1 MIRSD
6 ISILVIDDDVNMLS
20 MLEKLLKR
28 SGYTIETT
36 SDSMKA
42 MSLVEDK
49 NYDIVITDI
58 QMPRATG
65 MDLLKHVKDLQKDT
79 MVVMITAF
87 GSVDSA
93 VNAMKA
99 GAYDYVSKPFNID
112 EILALLE
119 RATQQ
124 RRLQREVEILRQE
137 VERKYSFAN
146 IIGKSKPMQDIFAL
160 IQRLS
165 HARSNVLI
173 TGRSGTGKELIAKAI
188 HYNSD
193 RKGMPFIAVN
203 CGAIPESLLESELFG
218 HEKGAFTGAVTSRRG
233 LFETANNGTVFLDE
247 IGDMPLGSQAKLLRV
262 VETGDVRHVGSDEVK
277 KVDVRVIAAT
287 HRDLKELI
295 KQNLFREDLFYRL
308 NVISIHVPDLKDR
321 PEDVSILIDHFLKKY
336 GEQFGKPNLQITHE
350 ASACL
355 MRYTWPGNVRELE
368 NVIERSI
375 ALSSGDQIDCKD
387 LPEHLFQT
395 KSSDMIDDLATD
407 NMPLSEIERQY
418 ILKVLQRTNW
428 HQSNAAEILGIDRK
442 TLYRKIKEYNLV
454 QG

>member
-1 MIRSD
+1 MIAD
-6 ISILVIDDDVNMLS
+6 ISILAVDDDVNMLAI
-20 MLEKLLKR
+20 LEKFLKR
-28 SGYTIETT
+28 AGYTLDTT
-36 SDSMKA
+36 SDSVRA
-42 MSLVEDK
+42 MSMVDDK

-65 MDLLKHVKDLQKDT
+65 MDLLRRVKELQKDT
-79 MVVMITAF
+79 MVIMITAF

-124 RRLQREVEILRQE
+124 RRLQREVEFLRQE
-137 VERKYSFAN
+137 VERKYSFSN
-146 IIGKSKPMQDIFAL
+146 IIGKSKAMQDIFAL

-173 TGRSGTGKELIAKAI
+173 TGRSGTGKELIAKAL

-193 RKGMPFIAVN
+193 RRAMPLVTVN
-203 CGAIPESLLESELFG
+203 CSAIPESLLESELFG
-218 HEKGAFTGAVTSRRG
+218 HEKGAFTGAITSRRG
-233 LFETANNGTVFLDE
+233 LFETANGGTLFLDE
-247 IGDMPLGSQAKLLRV
+247 IGDMPLGSQSKLLRV
-262 VETGDVRHVGSDEVK
+262 VETGEVRPVGSDDMK

-287 HRDLKELI
+287 HRDLKELL
-295 KQNLFREDLFYRL
+295 KHDQFREDLFYRL

-321 PEDVSILIDHFLKKY
+321 TEDISILVEHFMKKY
-336 GEQFGKPNLQITHE
+336 GEQFGKPNIRITHE

-355 MRYTWPGNVRELE
+355 IKYTWPGNVRELE
-368 NVIERSI
+368 NIIERSI
-375 ALSSGDQIDCKD
+375 ALSNGETVDVND
-387 LPEHLFQT
+387 LPEHLFQM
-395 KSSDMIDDLATD
+395 KSSDLIDDLATD
-407 NMPLSEIERQY
+407 NMPLTEVEKRY
-418 ILKVLQRTNW
+418 IVKILQRTNW
-428 HQSNAAEILGIDRK
+428 HQSKAAQILGIDRK

>member
-1 MIRSD
+1 MRAD
-6 ISILVIDDDVNMLS
+6 ISILAVDDDVNMLA
-20 MLEKLLKR
+20 MLEKFLKR
-28 SGYTIETT
+28 AGYTLETT
-36 SDSMKA
+36 SDSVRA
-42 MSLVEDK
+42 MSMVDDK

-65 MDLLKHVKDLQKDT
+65 MDLLRRVKELQKDT
-79 MVVMITAF
+79 MVIMITAF

-124 RRLQREVEILRQE
+124 RRLQREVEFLRQE
-137 VERKYSFAN
+137 VERKYSFSN
-146 IIGKSKPMQDIFAL
+146 IIGKSKAMQDIFRL

-173 TGRSGTGKELIAKAI
+173 TGRSGTGKELIAKAL

-193 RKGMPFIAVN
+193 RRAMPLVTVN
-203 CGAIPESLLESELFG
+203 CSAIPESLLESELFG
-218 HEKGAFTGAVTSRRG
+218 HEKGAFTGAITSRRG
-233 LFETANNGTVFLDE
+233 LFETANGGTLFLDE
-247 IGDMPLGSQAKLLRV
+247 IGDMPLGSQSKLLRV
-262 VETGDVRHVGSDEVK
+262 VETGEVRPVGSDEMK

-295 KQNLFREDLFYRL
+295 KHDQFREDLFYRL
-308 NVISIHVPDLKDR
+308 NVISIQVPDLKDR
-321 PEDVSILIDHFLKKY
+321 TEDISILVEHFMKKY
-336 GEQFGKPNLQITHE
+336 GEQFGKPNIRITHE

-355 MRYTWPGNVRELE
+355 IKYSWPGNVRELE
-368 NVIERSI
+368 NIIERSI
-375 ALSSGDQIDCKD
+375 ALSNGETVDVKD
-387 LPEHLFQT
+387 LPEHLFQM
-395 KSSDMIDDLATD
+395 KSSDLIDDLAVD
-407 NMPLSEIERQY
+407 NMPLTEVEKRY
-418 ILKVLQRTNW
+418 IVKILQRTNW
-428 HQSNAAEILGIDRK
+428 HQSKAAQILGIDRK

>member
-1 MIRSD
+1 MKAD
-6 ISILVIDDDVNMLS
+6 ISILAVDDDVNMLA
-20 MLEKLLKR
+20 MLEKFLKR
-28 SGYTIETT
+28 AGYTVDTT
-36 SDSMKA
+36 SDSIKA
-42 MSLVEDK
+42 MSLIDEK

-65 MDLLKHVKDLQKDT
+65 MDLLKRVKELQKDT
-79 MVVMITAF
+79 MVIMITAF

-124 RRLQREVEILRQE
+124 RRLQREVELLRQE
-137 VERKYSFAN
+137 VERKYSFSN
-146 IIGKSKPMQDIFAL
+146 IIGKSKAMQDIFAL
-160 IQRLS
+160 IQQIS

-193 RKGMPFIAVN
+193 RRGSPLVTVN
-203 CGAIPESLLESELFG
+203 CSAIPESLLESELFG
-218 HEKGAFTGAVTSRRG
+218 HEKGAFTGAITSRRG
-233 LFETANNGTVFLDE
+233 LFETANGGTIFLDE
-247 IGDMPLGSQAKLLRV
+247 IGDMPLGSQSKLLRV
-262 VETGDVRHVGSDEVK
+262 VETGEVRPVGSDDVK

-287 HRDLKELI
+287 HRDLRELV
-295 KQNLFREDLFYRL
+295 KHDQFREDLFYRL

-321 PEDVSILIDHFLKKY
+321 TEDVQILVEHFMKKY
-336 GEQFGKPNLQITHE
+336 GEQFGKPNIRITHE

-355 MRYTWPGNVRELE
+355 IKYSWPGNVRELE

-375 ALSSGDQIDCKD
+375 ALSSGEEVDAKD
-387 LPEHLFQT
+387 LPEHVFQM
-395 KSSDMIDDLATD
+395 KPGDLIDDLATE
-407 NMPLSEIERQY
+407 NMPLTEVEKRY
-418 ILKVLQRTNW
+418 IVKVLQRTNW
-428 HQSNAAEILGIDRK
+428 HQSKAAQILGIDRK

>member
-1 MIRSD
+1 MIRAD
-6 ISILVIDDDVNMLS
+6 ISILAVDDDVNMLA
-20 MLEKLLKR
+20 MLEKFLKR
-28 SGYTIETT
+28 AGYTIETT
-36 SDSMKA
+36 SDSVKA

-49 NYDIVITDI
+49 IYDIVITDI

-65 MDLLKHVKDLQKDT
+65 MDLLKRVKDLQKDT

-124 RRLQREVEILRQE
+124 RMLQREVEILRQE
-137 VERKYSFAN
+137 VERKYSFSS
-146 IIGKSKPMQDIFAL
+146 IIGKSKAMQDIFTL

-188 HYNSD
+188 HYNSE
-193 RKGMPFIAVN
+193 RKGMPFVTVN
-203 CGAIPESLLESELFG
+203 CSAIPESLLESELFG

-233 LFETANNGTVFLDE
+233 LFETANNGTLFLDE

-262 VETGDVRHVGSDEVK
+262 VETGEVRHVGSDDLK

-295 KQNLFREDLFYRL
+295 KHNQFREDLFYRL

-321 PEDVSILIDHFLKKY
+321 TEDIPILIDHFMKKY
-336 GEQFGKPNLQITHE
+336 GEQFGKSNMQLTHE
-350 ASACL
+350 ASASL

-375 ALSSGDQIDCKD
+375 ALCGSDMIDTKD

-395 KSSDMIDDLATD
+395 KSGEMMDDLATD
-407 NMPLSEIERQY
+407 NMPLSEIEKWY
-418 ILKVLQRTNW
+418 ILRVLQRTNW
-428 HQSNAAEILGIDRK
+428 HQSKAAQILGIDRK

>member
-1 MIRSD
+1 MKAD
-6 ISILVIDDDVNMLS
+6 ISILAVDDDVNMLA
-20 MLEKLLKR
+20 MLEKFLKR
-28 SGYTIETT
+28 AGYTVDTT
-36 SDSMKA
+36 PDSLKA
-42 MSLVEDK
+42 MSLVDDK

-65 MDLLKHVKDLQKDT
+65 MDLLKRIKELQKDT
-79 MVVMITAF
+79 MVIMITAF

-124 RRLQREVEILRQE
+124 RRLQREVEFLRQE
-137 VERKYSFAN
+137 VERKYSFSS
-146 IIGKSKPMQDIFAL
+146 IIGKSKAMQDIFAL

-188 HYNSD
+188 HYNSE
-193 RKGMPFIAVN
+193 RRAMPLVTVN
-203 CGAIPESLLESELFG
+203 CSAIPESLLESELFG
-218 HEKGAFTGAVTSRRG
+218 HEKGAFTGAITSRRG
-233 LFETANNGTVFLDE
+233 LFETANGGTLFLDE
-247 IGDMPLGSQAKLLRV
+247 IGDMPLGSQSKLLRV
-262 VETGDVRHVGSDEVK
+262 VETGEVRPVGSDDVK
-277 KVDVRVIAAT
+277 KVDVRIIAAT

-295 KQNLFREDLFYRL
+295 KHDQFREDLFYRL

-321 PEDVSILIDHFLKKY
+321 PEDVSILIEHFMKKY
-336 GEQFGKPNLQITHE
+336 GEQFGKLNIRITHE

-355 MRYTWPGNVRELE
+355 IKYTWPGNVRELE

-375 ALSSGDQIDCKD
+375 ALSNGEVVDAKD
-387 LPEHLFQT
+387 LPEHLFQM
-395 KSSDMIDDLATD
+395 KPSDLVDDLATD
-407 NMPLSEIERQY
+407 NMPLTEVEKRY
-418 ILKVLQRTNW
+418 IMRILQRTNW
-428 HQSNAAEILGIDRK
+428 HQSKAAQILGIDRK

-454 QG
+454 QS

>member
-1 MIRSD
+1 MRAD
-6 ISILVIDDDVNMLS
+6 ISILAVDDDINMLA
-20 MLEKLLKR
+20 MLEKFLKR
-28 SGYTIETT
+28 AGYTVETT
-36 SDSMKA
+36 SDSTKA
-42 MSLVEDK
+42 MSLVDEK

-65 MDLLKHVKDLQKDT
+65 MDLLRRVKELQKDT
-79 MVVMITAF
+79 MVIMITAF

-124 RRLQREVEILRQE
+124 RRLQREVEFLRQE
-137 VERKYSFAN
+137 VERKYSFSN
-146 IIGKSKPMQDIFAL
+146 IIGKSKAMQDIFAL

-188 HYNSD
+188 HYNSE
-193 RKGMPFIAVN
+193 RRAMPLVTVN
-203 CGAIPESLLESELFG
+203 CSAIPESLLESELFG
-218 HEKGAFTGAVTSRRG
+218 HEKGAFTGAITSRRG
-233 LFETANNGTVFLDE
+233 LFETANGGTLFLDE
-247 IGDMPLGSQAKLLRV
+247 IGDMPLGSQSKLLRV
-262 VETGDVRHVGSDEVK
+262 VETGEVRPVGSDDLK
-277 KVDVRVIAAT
+277 KVDVRIIAAT

-295 KQNLFREDLFYRL
+295 KHDQFREDLFYRL
-308 NVISIHVPDLKDR
+308 NVISIQVPDLKER
-321 PEDVSILIDHFLKKY
+321 PEDVSILIEHFMKKY
-336 GEQFGKPNLQITHE
+336 GEQFGKPNIRLTHE

-355 MRYTWPGNVRELE
+355 IKYTWPGNVRELE

-375 ALSSGDQIDCKD
+375 ALSNGEVVDAKD
-387 LPEHLFQT
+387 LPEHLFQM
-395 KSSDMIDDLATD
+395 KPGDLIDDLATD
-407 NMPLSEIERQY
+407 NMPLTEVEKRY
-418 ILKVLQRTNW
+418 IVRILQRTSW
-428 HQSNAAEILGIDRK
+428 HQSKAAQILGIDRK

-454 QG
+454 QS

>member
-1 MIRSD
+1 MKAD
-6 ISILVIDDDVNMLS
+6 ISILAVDDDVNMLA
-20 MLEKLLKR
+20 MLEKFLKR
-28 SGYTIETT
+28 AGYTVDTS
-36 SDSMKA
+36 SDSLKA
-42 MSLVEDK
+42 MSLVDEK

-65 MDLLKHVKDLQKDT
+65 MDLLKRVKELQKDT
-79 MVVMITAF
+79 MVIMITAF

-124 RRLQREVEILRQE
+124 RRLQREVEQLRQE
-137 VERKYSFAN
+137 VERKYSFSN
-146 IIGKSKPMQDIFAL
+146 IIGKSKAMQDIFGL

-165 HARSNVLI
+165 HARSNVLT

-193 RKGMPFIAVN
+193 RRSMPLVTVN
-203 CGAIPESLLESELFG
+203 CSAIPESLLESELFG
-218 HEKGAFTGAVTSRRG
+218 HEKGAFTGAITSRRG
-233 LFETANNGTVFLDE
+233 LFETANGGTLFLDE
-247 IGDMPLGSQAKLLRV
+247 IGDMPLGSQSKLLRV
-262 VETGDVRHVGSDEVK
+262 VETGEVRPVGSDAVK
-277 KVDVRVIAAT
+277 KIDVRVIAAT

-295 KQNLFREDLFYRL
+295 KHEQFREDLFYRL

-321 PEDVSILIDHFLKKY
+321 PEDIPILIEHFMKKY
-336 GEQFGKPNLQITHE
+336 GEQFGKPNIRITHE

-355 MRYTWPGNVRELE
+355 LKYSWPGNVRELE

-375 ALSSGDQIDCKD
+375 ALSSGEEIDTKD
-387 LPEHLFQT
+387 LPEHLFQM
-395 KSSDMIDDLATD
+395 KAGDLIDDLATE
-407 NMPLSEIERQY
+407 NMPLTEVEKRY
-418 ILKVLQRTNW
+418 IVKVLQRTNW
-428 HQSNAAEILGIDRK
+428 HQSKAAQILGIDRK

>member
-1 MIRSD
+1 MRAD
-6 ISILVIDDDVNMLS
+6 ISILAVDDDVNMLA
-20 MLEKLLKR
+20 MLEKFLKR
-28 SGYTIETT
+28 AGYTVDTT
-36 SDSMKA
+36 SDSTKA
-42 MSLVEDK
+42 MSLVDEK

-65 MDLLKHVKDLQKDT
+65 MDLLKRVKELQKDT
-79 MVVMITAF
+79 MVIMITAF

-124 RRLQREVEILRQE
+124 RRLQREVEFLRQE
-137 VERKYSFAN
+137 VERKYSFSN
-146 IIGKSKPMQDIFAL
+146 IFGKSKAMQDIFAL

-188 HYNSD
+188 HYNSE
-193 RKGMPFIAVN
+193 RRAMPLVTVN
-203 CGAIPESLLESELFG
+203 CSAIPESLLESELFG
-218 HEKGAFTGAVTSRRG
+218 HEKGAFTGAITSRRG
-233 LFETANNGTVFLDE
+233 LFETANGGTLFLDE
-247 IGDMPLGSQAKLLRV
+247 IGDMPLGSQSKLLRV
-262 VETGDVRHVGSDEVK
+262 VETGEVRPVGSDDVK
-277 KVDVRVIAAT
+277 KVDVRIIAAT

-295 KQNLFREDLFYRL
+295 KHDQFREDLFYRL
-308 NVISIHVPDLKDR
+308 NVISIQVPDLKDR
-321 PEDVSILIDHFLKKY
+321 PEDVSILVEHFVKKY
-336 GEQFGKPNLQITHE
+336 GEQFGRPNIRLTHE

-355 MRYTWPGNVRELE
+355 FKYTWPGNVRELE

-375 ALSSGDQIDCKD
+375 ALSNGEVVDAKD
-387 LPEHLFQT
+387 LPEHLFQM
-395 KSSDMIDDLATD
+395 KPGDLIDDLATD
-407 NMPLSEIERQY
+407 NMPLTEVEKRY
-418 ILKVLQRTNW
+418 IVRILQRTNW
-428 HQSNAAEILGIDRK
+428 HQSKAAQILGIDRK

-454 QG
+454 QS

>member
-1 MIRSD
+1 MKAD
-6 ISILVIDDDVNMLS
+6 ISILAVDDDVNMLA
-20 MLEKLLKR
+20 MLEKFLKR
-28 SGYTIETT
+28 AGYTVDTT
-36 SDSMKA
+36 PDSMKA
-42 MSLVEDK
+42 MSLVDEK

-65 MDLLKHVKDLQKDT
+65 MDLLKRIKELQKDT
-79 MVVMITAF
+79 MVIMITAF

-124 RRLQREVEILRQE
+124 RRLQREVESLRQE
-137 VERKYSFAN
+137 VERKYSFSS
-146 IIGKSKPMQDIFAL
+146 IIGKSKAMQDIFAL

-188 HYNSD
+188 HYNSE
-193 RKGMPFIAVN
+193 RRAMPLVTVN
-203 CGAIPESLLESELFG
+203 CSAIPESLLESELFG
-218 HEKGAFTGAVTSRRG
+218 HEKGAFTGAITSRRG
-233 LFETANNGTVFLDE
+233 LFETANGGTLFLDE
-247 IGDMPLGSQAKLLRV
+247 IGDMPLGSQSKLLRV
-262 VETGDVRHVGSDEVK
+262 VETGEVRPVGSDDVK
-277 KVDVRVIAAT
+277 KVDVRIIAAT

-295 KQNLFREDLFYRL
+295 KHDQFREDLFYRL
-308 NVISIHVPDLKDR
+308 NVISVHVPDLKDR
-321 PEDVSILIDHFLKKY
+321 PEDVSILVEHFMKKY
-336 GEQFGKPNLQITHE
+336 GEQFGMPNIRITHE

-355 MRYTWPGNVRELE
+355 IKYTWPGNVRELE

-375 ALSSGDQIDCKD
+375 ALSSGEVVDAKD
-387 LPEHLFQT
+387 LPEHLFQM
-395 KSSDMIDDLATD
+395 KPSELIDDLATD
-407 NMPLSEIERQY
+407 NMPITEVEKRY
-418 ILKVLQRTNW
+418 IMRILQRTNW
-428 HQSNAAEILGIDRK
+428 HQSKAAQILGIDRK

-454 QG
+454 QS

>member
-1 MIRSD
+1 MKAD
-6 ISILVIDDDVNMLS
+6 ISILAVDDDVNMLA
-20 MLEKLLKR
+20 MLEKFLR
-28 SGYTIETT
+28 RAGYTVDTT
-36 SDSMKA
+36 PDSMKA
-42 MSLVEDK
+42 MSLVDDK

-65 MDLLKHVKDLQKDT
+65 MDLLKRIKELQKDT
-79 MVVMITAF
+79 MVIMITAF

-124 RRLQREVEILRQE
+124 RRLQREVEFLRQE
-137 VERKYSFAN
+137 VERKYSFAS
-146 IIGKSKPMQDIFAL
+146 IIGKSKAMQDIFAL

-188 HYNSD
+188 HYNSE
-193 RKGMPFIAVN
+193 RRAMPLVTVN
-203 CGAIPESLLESELFG
+203 CSAIPESLLESELFG
-218 HEKGAFTGAVTSRRG
+218 HEKGAFTGAITSRRG
-233 LFETANNGTVFLDE
+233 LFETANGGTLFLDE
-247 IGDMPLGSQAKLLRV
+247 IGDMPLGSQSKLLRV
-262 VETGDVRHVGSDEVK
+262 VEAGEVRPVGSDEVK
-277 KVDVRVIAAT
+277 KVDVRIIAAT
-287 HRDLKELI
+287 HRDLKELV
-295 KQNLFREDLFYRL
+295 KHDQFREDLFYRL

-321 PEDVSILIDHFLKKY
+321 PEDVSILVEHFMKKY
-336 GEQFGKPNLQITHE
+336 GEQFGKPNIRMTHE

-355 MRYTWPGNVRELE
+355 IKYTWPGNVRELE

-375 ALSSGDQIDCKD
+375 ALSSEEVVDAKD
-387 LPEHLFQT
+387 LPEHLFQM
-395 KSSDMIDDLATD
+395 KPSDLIDDLATD
-407 NMPLSEIERQY
+407 NMPLTEVEKRY
-418 ILKVLQRTNW
+418 IMRILQRTNW
-428 HQSNAAEILGIDRK
+428 HQSKAAQILGIDRK

-454 QG
+454 QS

>member
-1 MIRSD
+1 MKAD
-6 ISILVIDDDVNMLS
+6 ISILAVDDDVNMLA
-20 MLEKLLKR
+20 MLEKFLKR
-28 SGYTIETT
+28 AGYTVDTT
-36 SDSMKA
+36 PDSVKA
-42 MSLVEDK
+42 MSLVDVK

-65 MDLLKHVKDLQKDT
+65 MDLLKRIKELQKDT
-79 MVVMITAF
+79 MVIMITAF

-124 RRLQREVEILRQE
+124 RRLQREVEFLRQE
-137 VERKYSFAN
+137 VERKYSFSS
-146 IIGKSKPMQDIFAL
+146 IIGKSKAMQDIFAL

-188 HYNSD
+188 HYNSE
-193 RKGMPFIAVN
+193 RRAMPLVTVN
-203 CGAIPESLLESELFG
+203 CSAIPESLLESELFG
-218 HEKGAFTGAVTSRRG
+218 HEKGAFTGAITSRRG
-233 LFETANNGTVFLDE
+233 LFETANGGTLFLDE
-247 IGDMPLGSQAKLLRV
+247 IGDMPLGSQSKLLRV
-262 VETGDVRHVGSDEVK
+262 VETGEVRPVGSDDIK
-277 KVDVRVIAAT
+277 KIDVRIIAAT

-295 KQNLFREDLFYRL
+295 KHEQFREDLFYRL

-321 PEDVSILIDHFLKKY
+321 PEDVSILVEHFMKKY
-336 GEQFGKPNLQITHE
+336 GEQFGKPNMRITHE

-355 MRYTWPGNVRELE
+355 IKYTWPGNVRELE

-375 ALSSGDQIDCKD
+375 ALSNGEAVDSKD
-387 LPEHLFQT
+387 LPEHLFQM
-395 KSSDMIDDLATD
+395 KPSDLIDDLATD
-407 NMPLSEIERQY
+407 NMPLTEVEKRY
-418 ILKVLQRTNW
+418 IMRILQRTDW
-428 HQSNAAEILGIDRK
+428 HQSKAADILGIDRK

>member
-1 MIRSD
+1 MRAD
-6 ISILVIDDDVNMLS
+6 ISILAVDDDVNMLA
-20 MLEKLLKR
+20 MLEKFLKR
-28 SGYTIETT
+28 AGYTVETT
-36 SDSMKA
+36 PDSVKA
-42 MSLVEDK
+42 MSLVDEK

-58 QMPRATG
+58 QMPRASG
-65 MDLLKHVKDLQKDT
+65 MDLLKRVKDLQKDT

-112 EILALLE
+112 EILSLLE

-124 RRLQREVEILRQE
+124 RRLQREVEFLRQE
-137 VERKYSFAN
+137 VEHKYSFSN
-146 IIGKSKPMQDIFAL
+146 IIGKSKAMQDIFSL
-160 IQRLS
+160 IQRIS

-173 TGRSGTGKELIAKAI
+173 NGKSGTGKELIAKAI

-193 RKGMPFIAVN
+193 RKAMPLVTVN
-203 CGAIPESLLESELFG
+203 CSAIPESLLESELFG
-218 HEKGAFTGAVTSRRG
+218 HEKGAFTGAVTARRG
-233 LFETANNGTVFLDE
+233 LFETANGGTLFLDE

-262 VETGDVRHVGSDEVK
+262 VETGEVRPVGSDEVK

-295 KQNLFREDLFYRL
+295 KHDQFREDLFYRL
-308 NVISIHVPDLKDR
+308 NVISILVPELKER
-321 PEDVSILIDHFLKKY
+321 TEDIQILTEHFLKKY
-336 GEQFGKPNLQITHE
+336 GEQFGKPNIQMTHE

-355 MRYTWPGNVRELE
+355 MRYGWPGNVRELE

-375 ALSSGDQIDCKD
+375 ALSGSDVIDCKD
-387 LPEHLFQT
+387 LPDHLFQM
-395 KSSDMIDDLATD
+395 KSTDLIDDLAAD
-407 NMPLSEIERQY
+407 NMPLSEVEKRY
-418 ILKVLQRTNW
+418 IVKILQRTNW
-428 HQSNAAEILGIDRK
+428 HQSKAAQILGIDRK

>member
-1 MIRSD
+1 MRAD
-6 ISILVIDDDVNMLS
+6 ISILAVDDDVNMLA
-20 MLEKLLKR
+20 MLEKFLKR
-28 SGYTIETT
+28 AGYTLETT
-36 SDSMKA
+36 SDSVKA
-42 MSLVEDK
+42 MSMVDDK

-65 MDLLKHVKDLQKDT
+65 MDLLKRVKELQKDT
-79 MVVMITAF
+79 MVIMITAF

-124 RRLQREVEILRQE
+124 RRLQREVEFLRQE
-137 VERKYSFAN
+137 VERKYSFSN
-146 IIGKSKPMQDIFAL
+146 IIGKSKAMQDIFAL

-173 TGRSGTGKELIAKAI
+173 TGRSGTGKELIAKAL

-193 RKGMPFIAVN
+193 RRAMPLVTVN
-203 CGAIPESLLESELFG
+203 CSAIPESLLESELFG
-218 HEKGAFTGAVTSRRG
+218 HEKGAFTGAITSRRG
-233 LFETANNGTVFLDE
+233 LFETANGGTLFLDE
-247 IGDMPLGSQAKLLRV
+247 IGDMPLGSQSKLLRV
-262 VETGDVRHVGSDEVK
+262 VETGEVRPVGSDEMK

-295 KQNLFREDLFYRL
+295 KHDQFREDLFYRL

-321 PEDVSILIDHFLKKY
+321 TEDISILVEHFMKKY
-336 GEQFGKPNLQITHE
+336 GEQFGRPNIRITHE

-355 MRYTWPGNVRELE
+355 IKYSWPGNVRELE
-368 NVIERSI
+368 NIIERSI
-375 ALSSGDQIDCKD
+375 ALSNGETVDVKD
-387 LPEHLFQT
+387 LPEHLFQM
-395 KSSDMIDDLATD
+395 KSSDLIDDLAVD
-407 NMPLSEIERQY
+407 NMPLTEVEKRY
-418 ILKVLQRTNW
+418 IVKILQRTNW
-428 HQSNAAEILGIDRK
+428 HQSKAAQILGIDRK